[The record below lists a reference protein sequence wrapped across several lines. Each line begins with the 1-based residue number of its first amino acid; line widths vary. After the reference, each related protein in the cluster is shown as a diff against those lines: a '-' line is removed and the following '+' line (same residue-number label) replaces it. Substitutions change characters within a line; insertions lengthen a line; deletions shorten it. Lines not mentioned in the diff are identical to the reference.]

1 MYLKEYIN
9 KYVGRYKGKVDGW
22 DVVNEGLNTKG
33 SGFREESIWYKTMGK
48 KYIEK
53 AFKYAHKA
61 DPEAILFYN
70 DFNIERD
77 TLKFNSMMKMIE
89 DFLERDVPISGIGFQ
104 MHIRMD
110 IPNEIIEYTLK
121 RAASTGLQIHLSEVD
136 IIFNSH
142 DDSKGGGIQT
152 YNKLTTE
159 MLNEQLI
166 KYEELVNIYKK
177 TVPKSQ
183 QYGITLWG
191 FNDRDTW
198 INRFFKI
205 KDWPCIYD
213 EKLNPK
219 PAFYGFLNGLKN

>member
-1 MYLKEYIN
+1 
-9 KYVGRYKGKVDGW
+9 
-22 DVVNEGLNTKG
+22 
-33 SGFREESIWYKTMGK
+33 
-48 KYIEK
+48 
-53 AFKYAHKA
+53 
-61 DPEAILFYN
+61 
-70 DFNIERD
+70 
-77 TLKFNSMMKMIE
+77 
-89 DFLERDVPISGIGFQ
+89 
-104 MHIRMD
+104 
-110 IPNEIIEYTLK
+110 
-121 RAASTGLQIHLSEVD
+121 
-136 IIFNSH
+136 
-142 DDSKGGGIQT
+142 
-152 YNKLTTE
+152 